1 MHRLPCTRVRIILK
15 ALLHSREATRLEAR
29 QLVTVP
35 LAAMQISGGR
45 FAVRN
50 ASPTRMVRL
59 FLGAHAP
66 GLCASVTAASSS
78 GGGSAATAA
87 PAADLVSW
95 VQEAGG
101 STAGV
106 VVRRDESGF
115 GLAAAQDC
123 GPGATLISLPQR
135 CHLTYDGSTDPRLL
149 ALIDQVPAELWGA
162 KLALQVVA
170 HRLLGQA
177 SPYAAY
183 VNNLPMGVAGLPI
196 FFNGEALGTLQ
207 YPPVT
212 EQVKKRCRWLLSFT
226 QQVLGPLRGTDRD
239 PFEGAEVD
247 ANALGW
253 ALAVV
258 TSRAFRTRG
267 PGQPA
272 SLLPLVDMSNHSF
285 EPNAKVVPGPGGSM
299 HMVALRE
306 LHAGEDVLISYG
318 GLSNDFLLLDYG
330 FLVPGN
336 LYDTVQLRFDRGLI
350 EAAKAVAGVGS
361 TGGQADDPTSDELP
375 PLPAWQQREL
385 AALQLAGPDAN
396 TEVNIRRVSAQ
407 GQAAEAA
414 AGAAAGSPADARL
427 LAALRVLC
435 APSEAA
441 LCGRSGAERLGRW
454 DAPLAAPAAELAALR
469 TLTGL
474 CAIALSQF
482 KGTVEEDIALLA
494 ASKAAG
500 QQAQQQGG
508 EQQEQQR
515 QLTPDEEL
523 AVRFRMDKKE
533 LLLEA
538 LAITSRRI
546 KQLAAAASPS
556 GSGGGKAAG
565 GKAAGGSKGKVPA
578 SKGGGRGFAKP

>member
-1 MHRLPCTRVRIILK
+1 
-15 ALLHSREATRLEAR
+15 
-29 QLVTVP
+29 
-35 LAAMQISGGR
+35 
-45 FAVRN
+45 
-50 ASPTRMVRL
+50 MVRL

-66 GLCASVTAASSS
+66 GLRAAVATASSS
-78 GGGSAATAA
+78 GSSAAAATAA

-101 STAGV
+101 STAGI
-106 VVRRDESGF
+106 VVRRGESGF

-123 GPGATLISLPQR
+123 APGTTLLALPQR
-135 CHLTYDGSTDPRLL
+135 CHLTYDGSIDPRLL
-149 ALIDQVPAELWGA
+149 ALIEQVPAELWGA

-177 SPYAAY
+177 SPFAPYI
-183 VNNLPMGVAGLPI
+183 NNLPMGVAGLPM
-196 FFNGEALGTLQ
+196 FFNGEALGELQ

-226 QQVLGPLRGTDRD
+226 QQVLGPLRGTDKD
-239 PFEGAEVD
+239 PFGGAEVD

-267 PGQPA
+267 PNQPA

-299 HMVALRE
+299 QMVALRE
-306 LHAGEDVLISYG
+306 LRAGEDVLISYG
-318 GLSNDFLLLDYG
+318 SLSNDFLLLDYG
-330 FLVPGN
+330 FLIPGN
-336 LYDTVQLRFDRGLI
+336 PYDTVQLRFDRGLV

-361 TGGQADDPTSDELP
+361 TGGPANDPSSDELP
-375 PLPAWQQREL
+375 PMPAWQQREL
-385 AALQLAGPDAN
+385 AALQLAGPGAS
-396 TEVNIRRVSAQ
+396 TEVTIRRVSAE
-407 GQAAEAA
+407 GHAAEAA
-414 AGAAAGSPADARL
+414 AGTAAGSPADARL

-441 LCGRSGAERLGRW
+441 LGGRSGAERLGRW
-454 DAPLAAPAAELAALR
+454 DAPLEVPAAELAALR

-474 CAIALSQF
+474 CAICLSQF
-482 KGTVEEDIALLA
+482 KGTVEDDVALLA
-494 ASKAAG
+494 ASTSAA
-500 QQAQQQGG
+500 QQAQQQSDH
-508 EQQEQQR
+508 QQQQQR
-515 QLTPDEEL
+515 QLTPDEES

-546 KQLAAAASPS
+546 KQLAPTAAAAAPG
-556 GSGGGKAAG
+556 GSRGGGSSK
-565 GKAAGGSKGKVPA
+565 AGGSGKAKGKVPV
-578 SKGGGRGFAKP
+578 SKGGGKGFGKP